1 MITAAIIGSD
11 GKIYLGVGN
20 LMNATG
26 ICYALNINGLCN
38 GNILRDYRTYDW
50 NDLYIR
56 FHSILHLYTINDVL
70 DYFF

>member
-11 GKIYLGVGN
+11 SKIYLGVSN

-38 GNILRDYRTYDW
+38 GNILRDYGT
-50 NDLYIR
+50 LYMIGMIYI
-56 FHSILHLYTINDVL
+56 SDSTPYYIYIQSMM
-70 DYFF
+70 Y